1 MHFITAAAISRR
13 TVTML
18 AVVILLVGGV
28 FAYNSLQVELFPDI
42 EFPLVTVTTSYPS
55 VDPEGVVQDVTAPI
69 ERAISGTEGL
79 ETVQSTSFEGNSIVL
94 ATFKFGTDMAK
105 AQSSME
111 TSINGLSF
119 PSGVEEPEVG
129 RFFGPD
135 QIPVIQFSV
144 VSEEGLDV
152 AWPVVESQVLPA
164 LFDTDGILRVLVTGE
179 VRRQVEVTVDA
190 ARLRARRGLT
200 APSGRRSQREQPD
213 RPGRP
218 DFQRRPVGPGQDHQ
232 HLRFG

>member
-119 PSGVEEPEVG
+119 P
-129 RFFGPD
+129 
-135 QIPVIQFSV
+135 
-144 VSEEGLDV
+144 
-152 AWPVVESQVLPA
+152 AA
-164 LFDTDGILRVLVTGE
+164 LKNPR
-179 VRRQVEVTVDA
+179 
-190 ARLRARRGLT
+190 
-200 APSGRRSQREQPD
+200 
-213 RPGRP
+213 
-218 DFQRRPVGPGQDHQ
+218 
-232 HLRFG
+232 